1 MTTKDMKAEIQRKL
15 DEVPTAVLEDILSYL
30 QAYQAKT
37 PEEQKRMAGLKRI
50 LTEKRGLLL
59 RLAQ

>member
-15 DEVPTAVLEDILSYL
+15 DEVPAAVLEDILSYL
-30 QAYQAKT
+30 QAFQAKT

-59 RLAQ
+59 RLAE